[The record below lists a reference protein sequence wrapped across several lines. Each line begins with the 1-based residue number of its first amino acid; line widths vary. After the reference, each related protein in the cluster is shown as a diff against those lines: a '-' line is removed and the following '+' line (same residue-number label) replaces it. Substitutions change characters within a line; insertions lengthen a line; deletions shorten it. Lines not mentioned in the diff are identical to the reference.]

1 MRADLGPQ
9 GTGKEQW
16 GWEVPRASSAC
27 VSLGRQ
33 LEELGAGCSP
43 AWGGSLSAVSLSRL
57 SLTPKVIRGSKLLFQ
72 GFNRERGAKPL
83 P

>member
-1 MRADLGPQ
+1 MQPCLG
-9 GTGKEQW
+9 
-16 GWEVPRASSAC
+16 
-27 VSLGRQ
+27 
-33 LEELGAGCSP
+33 GA
-43 AWGGSLSAVSLSRL
+43 LSAVSLSRL